1 MPLKNTLKVH
11 NMLLLM
17 HLYAGNNDITV
28 YNLYGYLIEDG
39 KMGRRVKKVGAK
51 QARPVKEK
59 KGLEKKKS
67 ISQRIVGAGL
77 ATVVIAVAITAG
89 LNLLTM
95 KNLMEADLKS
105 DGQKI
110 ASELSKQIASS
121 ANFENEILNLL
132 NQQLTTIANEA
143 VSQGGDTAIIASA
156 KRMNAVEAL
165 IIDSKGNRLS
175 GVGFTDKSNL
185 SKELN
190 YLPVLAGKKS
200 FAYDG
205 VQKNGNLSTK
215 SGIFAID
222 SNRFLLIKIDISEI
236 TKKTAHLT
244 TASLISNYKEQ
255 KDYAYLRVL
264 DRNMKITADMD
275 STSIGQVD
283 ESTGAKF
290 AAFQASSYS
299 GMEVFEQDGKKE
311 RVFVVYEPLKVN
323 NAHVGA
329 IAIGYSMADFDKVMM
344 GSYLRIL
351 ATVLLMAVVA
361 GFILN
366 YIIKKMTLTLKTAE
380 SIMQKVAAGD
390 LSNDVPEK
398 LTSGQTEIHF
408 MMKSL
413 NQLIFDLRKTFNA
426 IGLTVNEISGSSVQL
441 AAISDE
447 VTSASR
453 QVADSV
459 NHIAEMATE
468 QTQDAERIVLQTE
481 QLGDTID
488 LAANAVSV
496 MQLAADEG
504 KNLSINGM
512 TIMNRLLKTSE
523 NSQLKNSAVNEAFGE
538 MKIQSNRMAEMLLLI
553 QNIAKQTN
561 LLALNASI
569 EAARAGEQGRGFAVV
584 ADEIRKLSDETAG
597 ATEAIKQS
605 IERIQMATKDT
616 ASVMD
621 ELGEQNTQQTQE
633 VIQTKTEMEKIST
646 KMQEIYQ
653 EAEGIYKNFESLM
666 MGKAEILSAIVS
678 INESIQMTS
687 ASTQQVSASVEEQ
700 LAAIE
705 VVNQHAQNH
714 QATANDLSAVM
725 EKITL

>member
-1 MPLKNTLKVH
+1 
-11 NMLLLM
+11 MLLPM
-17 HLYAGNNDITV
+17 HLYAGNNDIAV

-39 KMGRRVKKVGAK
+39 KMGRKVNKKEAK
-51 QARPVKEK
+51 LAKPIKEK
-59 KGLEKKKS
+59 KGKAKKKS

-77 ATVVIAVAITAG
+77 LTVVIAVAVTAG

-95 KNLMEADLKS
+95 KNLMETDLKS

-110 ASELSKQIASS
+110 AGELSKQIESS
-121 ANFENEILNLL
+121 ANFENEILNLF
-132 NQQLTTIANEA
+132 NQQLTTISNEA
-143 VSQGGDTAIIASA
+143 IAQGSDSAILLSSLRMGA
-156 KRMNAVEAL
+156 KEAL
-165 IIDSKGNRLS
+165 IVDRNGNRVGGS
-175 GVGFTDKSNL
+175 GFSDKTNIA
-185 SKELN
+185 KELN

-205 VQKNGNLSTK
+205 IQTNGGVTTK

-222 SNRFLLIKIDISEI
+222 QNRFLIIKIDISDVV
-236 TKKTAHLT
+236 KKTANLT
-244 TASLISNYKEQ
+244 TASIIQNYKEQ
-255 KDYAYLRVL
+255 TDYAFIRIL
-264 DRNMKITADMD
+264 DRNMKITADMGN
-275 STSIGQVD
+275 SLIGQID

-290 AAFQASSYS
+290 AAFQATSYS
-299 GMEVFEQDGKKE
+299 GMEMFEQSGTKQ

-323 NAHVGA
+323 NAHIGA

-351 ATVLLMAVVA
+351 ATVMLMAVIA

-380 SIMQKVAAGD
+380 AIMQNVAAGD
-390 LSNDVPEK
+390 LSKDVPDK
-398 LTSGQTEIHF
+398 LTTGHTEIHF
-408 MMKSL
+408 MMQSL

-426 IGLTVNEISGSSVQL
+426 IGLTVSEISGSSVQL
-441 AAISDE
+441 ATISDE
-447 VTSASR
+447 VTAASR

-468 QTQDAERIVLQTE
+468 QTQDAERIVIQTE
-481 QLGDTID
+481 QLGDSID

-504 KNLSINGM
+504 KHLSTNGM
-512 TIMNRLLKTSE
+512 NIMNKLLKTSE
-523 NSQLKNSAVNEAFGE
+523 YSQLKNAAVNEAFGE
-538 MKIQSNRMAEMLLLI
+538 MKLQSNRMAEMLTLI

-584 ADEIRKLSDETAG
+584 ADEIRKLSDETAS

-605 IERIQMATKDT
+605 IEQIQVATNST
-616 ASVMD
+616 VSVMD
-621 ELGEQNTQQTQE
+621 ELGEQNEQQTQE
-633 VIQTKTEMEKIST
+633 VIQTKTEMEKISI

-653 EAEGIYKNFESLM
+653 EAEGIYKHFENLM